1 MSSVAL
7 ICTANRCRSVMAHA
21 ILVAEAASRKLK
33 LKVYSGG
40 VCDFR
45 GSPPVDDTTTTC
57 ELKKTPAPETVATWV
72 GDLPLESI
80 NRFLVM
86 EQFHA
91 DMLIHKFAVPPDRVS
106 LLGKFDPHNR
116 GKEIEDPFGCGS
128 AVYEKSYEQIRDCII
143 GYLESD
149 GRMNAE

>member
-1 MSSVAL
+1 MTSVAL

-21 ILVAEAASRKLK
+21 ILLAEAASRKLK

-45 GSPPVDDTTTTC
+45 GSPPVDDTTATC
-57 ELKKTPAPETVATWV
+57 ELKKTPAPESVANWV
-72 GDLPLESI
+72 GDLPLASI
-80 NRFLVM
+80 NHFLVM

-91 DMLIHKFAVPPDRVS
+91 DMLTHKFGVPRDRVL
-106 LLGKFDPHNR
+106 LLGKFDPHHR
-116 GKEIEDPFGCGS
+116 GSEIDDPYGCGS
-128 AVYEKSYEQIRDCII
+128 AVYEESYEQIRDCIV